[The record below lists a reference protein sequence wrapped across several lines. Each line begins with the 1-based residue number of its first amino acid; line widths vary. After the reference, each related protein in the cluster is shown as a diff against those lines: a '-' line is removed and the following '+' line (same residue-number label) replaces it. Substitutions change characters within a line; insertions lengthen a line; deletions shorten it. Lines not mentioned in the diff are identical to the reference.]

1 MEWDRGPVIPC
12 EPDVPPGGDSKDKS
26 NATSPTAGE
35 RDCAAIWQE
44 SAHYAWKCLPAVA
57 PCVCPKS
64 HRTAAERRGVART
77 GRPLSHATSQS
88 SVVNWHLEHR
98 GEAANPPAEKPVPL
112 GRPGCSFPCVV
123 RAGASL
129 RCAVRA
135 RRCRHSLRSQGAQ
148 DNGWQRTGGHGR
160 ACSRTPT
167 GTSGQA
173 FYVAGYVICP

>member
-26 NATSPTAGE
+26 NAGE

-44 SAHYAWKCLPAVA
+44 SACYAWKCLPAIA
-57 PCVCPKS
+57 PCVRPES

-77 GRPLSHATSQS
+77 GRPL

-112 GRPGCSFPCVV
+112 GRPGCSFPCAV

-135 RRCRHSLRSQGAQ
+135 RRCGHSLRAQGAQ

-173 FYVAGYVICP
+173 FYVVGYVICP